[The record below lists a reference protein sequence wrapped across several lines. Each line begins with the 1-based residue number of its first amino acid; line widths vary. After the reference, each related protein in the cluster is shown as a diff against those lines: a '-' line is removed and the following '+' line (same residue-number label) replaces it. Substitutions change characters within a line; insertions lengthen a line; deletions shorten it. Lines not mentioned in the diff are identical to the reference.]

1 MLLQT
6 ARSFQVDA
14 LWMQKLQTSAQQ
26 HGWTWLHP
34 LHVGTI
40 ELEIGNAAAAKDHFT
55 KSMAMQPSAHAARAL
70 AIFCNAT
77 DAPRHFEAAWTAW
90 KAVDSS
96 DPAKFRLGADLAKEY
111 ASWLLSQASASD
123 DWHALMAF
131 VDRVERDCGS
141 FCIEQDALQL
151 AQANLAVHFSKD
163 PHKGIA
169 IIRRNCFPTFSNQ
182 RGDVNTVWW
191 AANVAIEEK
200 RLGHPMSKMETIRL
214 RRKLGCDGDLLSTTV
229 SPPSGGPHASSGKG
243 GSCVVGP
250 PNIGYP
256 Y

>member
-1 MLLQT
+1 M
-6 ARSFQVDA
+6 AA
-14 LWMQKLQTSAQQ
+14 LAGL
-26 HGWTWLHP
+26 GLGR
-34 LHVGTI
+34 L
-40 ELEIGNAAAAKDHFT
+40 
-55 KSMAMQPSAHAARAL
+55 ARADGL
-70 AIFCNAT
+70 RR
-77 DAPRHFEAAWTAW
+77 PRGARLRLVLHRAGRAA
-90 KAVDSS
+90 
-96 DPAKFRLGADLAKEY
+96 
-111 ASWLLSQASASD
+111 
-123 DWHALMAF
+123 
-131 VDRVERDCGS
+131 
-141 FCIEQDALQL
+141 ALQL

-250 PNIGYP
+250 LEP
-256 Y
+256 